1 MNPDL
6 DWWLNLLGQF
16 QPVFTAP
23 GFAVWVRLVSAW
35 VRCPGRHTLTRL
47 YLLAEP
53 THQRAHDAYHRF
65 FGKGAWSMPELWRL
79 LAQLMVPT
87 FYPQGHIPLNL
98 DDTLFHKSGRKN
110 QSAAWWRDA
119 VRSTGQKVV
128 HGFGLNLVVLTLA
141 VKPPWGGEPLGLPI
155 NLRLH
160 RKHGTGLL
168 ELAQA
173 MLEDL
178 ARWFPDRHFALCADG
193 FYAPLAG
200 RSLPRTHV
208 TSRLRRDAALF
219 APLSPKRRRQSHR
232 GRPRT
237 KGRPLPTPQKIAQHC
252 RSWQKAT
259 VNRRGKL
266 LHRFV
271 YTQQVLWYRVCP
283 KQPFLLVICR
293 DPTGKEPDDF
303 FFTTDLQSTAVQV
316 LEQYGERWSIED
328 TFKNTKQ
335 HLRGQ
340 DPQVWK
346 DPGPERAAAFSF
358 WLYSLVWFWHL
369 TAHQRKPAWIPHPW
383 YPEKSRPSFADA
395 LATLRRA
402 LWQQSIFSQSDAES
416 DSDKNMIHLI
426 NVLSCAA

>member
-1 MNPDL
+1 MNPGL
-6 DWWLNLLGQF
+6 EWWLNLLGAF

-23 GFAVWVRLVSAW
+23 GFALCLRLVSAW
-35 VRCPGRHTLTRL
+35 IRCPGRHTLTRL

-53 THQRAHDAYHRF
+53 EQERAHDAYHRF
-65 FGKGAWSMPELWRL
+65 FGHGAWSMPTLWRV
-79 LAQLMVPT
+79 LAQLLVAT
-87 FYPQGHIPLNL
+87 FYPQGDIPLDL

-141 VKPPWGGEPLGLPI
+141 VTPPWGGEPLGLPI

-168 ELAQA
+168 ELAQD
-173 MLEDL
+173 MMEDL
-178 ARWFPDRHFALCADG
+178 ARWFPERRFALCADG

-200 RSLPRTHV
+200 RNLPRTHL

-219 APLSPKRRRQSHR
+219 APPSPTRRRQRRR

-237 KGRPLPTPQKIAQHC
+237 KGRPLPTPQKMAQCC

-266 LHRFV
+266 LDRLV

-283 KQPFLLVICR
+283 RQPILLVICR
-293 DPTGKEPDDF
+293 DPSGKEPDDF
-303 FFTTDLQSTAVQV
+303 FFTTNLHSTAVQV
-316 LEQYGERWSIED
+316 LEQYGQRWSIED

-358 WLYSLVWFWHL
+358 WLYSLVWFWQL
-369 TAHQRKPAWIPHPW
+369 TVNQRQPAWVPHPW
-383 YPEKSRPSFADA
+383 YPAKSKPSFVDA
-395 LATLRRA
+395 LANLRRC
-402 LWQQSIFSQSDAES
+402 LWQQSIFSQSDAKS
-416 DSDKNMIHLI
+416 DLPKNTTHLI
-426 NVLSCAA
+426 NVLACAA